1 MIKVLVVAPH
11 ADDEVLGSGGALFP
25 NVFLN
30 VTATLD
36 EKIDAMK
43 KYGNQLEE
51 KPHPRSEWG
60 LRALAEFRG
69 ITVGVAAAEAFALI
83 REIG

>member
-11 ADDEVLGSGGALFP
+11 ADDEVLGCGDAFVP

-36 EKIDAMK
+36 EKTDAMK

-51 KPHPRSEWG
+51 KPHPRPKRG
-60 LRALAEFRG
+60 QRTLAEYRG
-69 ITVGVAAAEAFALI
+69 STVGVAAAEAFALI